1 MDFVTQLVFNDQSP
15 EVFGPK
21 HLIGS
26 SVVLAV
32 IALLLVLLLKVLK
45 VKNHRRVLQITAV
58 FLLALELLK
67 YAQALIT
74 SGSFPLN
81 YIPMQLCSFSLYL
94 MPLVA
99 FGNEKV
105 SKFFMPMAYSIG
117 ILAGFIVLI
126 YPATVLGGPYNWL
139 PLSSNIVPMISFIYH
154 GTMIFFAFYLVLSKT
169 YHPSFVD
176 YKRVFLSL
184 IIFAGFAAVT
194 NSIFDTDMMFLN
206 TASGSPFQFVLND
219 YGRVAYMVVMV
230 GLAALLLCLPVVS
243 YLSTIKD
250 VFSSKMDTSK
260 ISSSN

>member
-1 MDFVTQLVFNDQSP
+1 MDLVTQLVFTSQSP

-26 SVVLAV
+26 SFILAI
-32 IALLLVLLLKVLK
+32 IALLLILLLKVLK

-58 FLLALELLK
+58 FLLSLEIIK

-139 PLSSNIVPMISFIYH
+139 PLSANIVPMISFFYH

-169 YHPSFVD
+169 YQPSFVD
-176 YKRVFLSL
+176 YGKVFLSL
-184 IIFAGFAAVT
+184 IIFAGLASVT
-194 NSIFDTDMMFLN
+194 NLIFDTDMMFLN
-206 TASGSPFQFVLND
+206 TASGNPFQFVLIE
-219 YGRVAYMVVMV
+219 YGRIPYMIVMI
-230 GLAALLLCLPVVS
+230 GLAAFLLCLPVLP

-250 VFSSKMDTSK
+250 VFSSKMGTSK